1 MIVNHR
7 KVADTAIS
15 AMRKI
20 AENDCNIYEAREV
33 YRTIRAVINSSQIMP
48 ETIEKVVCEELA
60 KRYDDKELNSSTS
73 VF

>member
-7 KVADTAIS
+7 KVAETAIS
-15 AMRKI
+15 AMHKI
-20 AENDCNIYEAREV
+20 VENDCNIYEAREV